1 MMLRRAL
8 LALPLASPAIAQTA
22 PVRIGWLSA
31 QRPESLAQ
39 FIPVLRAGLAERGLA
54 EGRDIAIEYRFAQ
67 DDIAQVPALLQDLV
81 RAQVRLVL
89 VQGAAVQVAFRES
102 PPVPLVFAL
111 SGDPVAAGLTESL
124 ARPRRGSTGV
134 TFMMPELSGKR
145 MELLR
150 ELDPALRDVAIIANP
165 VHSGENLE
173 RDEAREMAAAL
184 GLSVAVHHARSAAEL
199 EAALAALGS
208 RPPGAIQA
216 LSDGFVLQNIG
227 RIAAFARERRV
238 PLITGWRSMAQAGA
252 LMSYGPVL
260 TESYRRLAYF
270 VERILRG
277 TRPEE
282 MPIERPRNFELVVNL
297 RTAAATGLDVPT
309 ALLARADEVLE

>member
-8 LALPLASPAIAQTA
+8 LALPLAAPAIAQTA

-39 FIPVLRAGLAERGLA
+39 FIPVLRAGLAERGLV

-67 DDIAQVPALLQDLV
+67 DDIAQVPALLQDLI

-111 SGDPVAAGLTESL
+111 SGDPVVAGLTESL

-134 TFMMPELSGKR
+134 TFMLPDLSGKR

-150 ELDPALRDVAIIANP
+150 EFDPALRDVAIIANP
-165 VHSGENLE
+165 AHSGENLE
-173 RDEAREMAAAL
+173 RDEAREMGAAL
-184 GLSVAVHHARSAAEL
+184 GLSVAVRHARSSTEL
-199 EAALAALGS
+199 EAALAALAA
-208 RPPGAIQA
+208 RPPGAIHA

-227 RIAAFARERRV
+227 RLAAFAREARL

-252 LMSYGPVL
+252 LMSFGPVL

-282 MPIERPRNFELVVNL
+282 MPIERPRNFELVVNQ
-297 RTAAATGLDVPT
+297 RTAAAIGRDVPT
-309 ALLARADEVLE
+309 ALLARAEEVLE